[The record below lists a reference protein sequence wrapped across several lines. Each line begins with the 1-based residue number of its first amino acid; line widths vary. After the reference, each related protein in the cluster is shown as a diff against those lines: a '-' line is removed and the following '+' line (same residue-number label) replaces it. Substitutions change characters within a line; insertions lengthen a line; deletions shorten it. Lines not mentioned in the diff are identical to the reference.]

1 MNLRVIKK
9 DIQFVTNEFL
19 SDCITFSEY
28 SEGKKD
34 EQVKELINEGLVL
47 AGTAFSKINQ
57 YPAEGVKAYFRE
69 LQKEFYEG
77 FDALYQKLSDLT
89 K

>member
-9 DIQFVTNEFL
+9 DIHFVTNEFL
-19 SDCITFSEY
+19 SDCITFSDY

-34 EQVKELINEGLVL
+34 EQVKDLINQGLAL
-47 AGTAFSKINQ
+47 AGTAFTKVCN
-57 YPAEGVKAYFRE
+57 YPAEGTKAYFRE
-69 LQKEFYEG
+69 VQKEFYEG
-77 FDALYQKLSDLT
+77 FDALYQKLSELT